1 MRAISSLSVGHKKKK
16 FWALFFRKSE
26 KRLWEY
32 LIFTLVWEEVE
43 EKLLLKTLAI
53 STGLLI
59 VLSFA
64 VKALGITDELSL
76 TLNIDL

>member
-1 MRAISSLSVGHKKKK
+1 M
-16 FWALFFRKSE
+16 
-26 KRLWEY
+26 
-32 LIFTLVWEEVE
+32 E

-53 STGLLI
+53 STGRLI